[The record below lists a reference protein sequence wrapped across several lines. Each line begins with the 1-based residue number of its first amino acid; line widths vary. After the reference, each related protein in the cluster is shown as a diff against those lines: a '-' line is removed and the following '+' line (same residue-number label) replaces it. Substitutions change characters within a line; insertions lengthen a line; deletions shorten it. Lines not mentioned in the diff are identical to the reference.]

1 MSKEGVEGKVLGKQ
15 VDYPKTYS
23 PEILVAVP
31 RFENRVRY
39 NIEENQL
46 PFVGFDTWHA
56 YEIGFLTTR
65 GLPVAGLLKIVYPAN
80 NASIVESKSLKLYLN
95 SFNHE
100 KLGETKEDASNEF
113 VTQVKNDLSKLLNT
127 IVEIAFFDSL
137 PNPTF
142 DFDGFIKLEN
152 KSFANKLRFSH
163 DKENPGLLQFSKS
176 GPTTQKIFSDLLRS
190 NCKITNQPDWG
201 SIFIHI
207 KTDKPIKLSRI
218 LEYIVSFRNENHFHE
233 EVCEMIYTRL
243 WNFYKPD
250 ELAVTCL
257 YTRRGG
263 IDICPSRASS
273 VNLLPAN
280 LTNANTITN
289 KTLRQ

>member
-1 MSKEGVEGKVLGKQ
+1 MKQRLEGKVLGKQ

-23 PEILVAVP
+23 PNILVAVP
-31 RFENRVRY
+31 RLENRERY
-39 NIEENQL
+39 NIDENQL
-46 PFVGFDTWHA
+46 PFVGLDAWHA
-56 YEIGFLTTR
+56 YEIGFLTHM
-65 GLPVAGLLKIVYPAN
+65 GLPISGLMKIVYPAN
-80 NASIVESKSLKLYLN
+80 NFSIVESKSLKLYLN

-100 KLGETKEDASNEF
+100 KLGATKKEATDKIVTLVKED
-113 VTQVKNDLSKLLNT
+113 LSTLLNT
-127 IVEIAFFDSL
+127 KVDIAFFES
-137 PNPTF
+137 NPFKTF
-142 DFDGFIKLEN
+142 DFNGYLKLEDEA
-152 KSFANKLRFSH
+152 FAENIRFKHEKENPALLRFS
-163 DKENPGLLQFSKS
+163 ETGAS
-176 GPTTQKIFSDLLRS
+176 TQNIYSELLRS

-207 KTDKPIKLSRI
+207 KTERPVDLPSI

-243 WNFYKPD
+243 WNFFKPS

-263 IDICPSRASS
+263 IDICPTRASS
-273 VNLLPAN
+273 ADFLPSK
-280 LTNANTITN
+280 LINANTITD